1 VREEE
6 VEVERFR
13 KREESY
19 FFLCLQSTFYL
30 FRFSVAAYLYPTT
43 SPATFGFNFSSGR

>member
-43 SPATFGFNFSSGR
+43 SEHDVRF